1 MKKRKEKFIEKERE
15 KREKNDINIFVDE
28 NKKKEMGIKT
38 QIQNEELNKNKI
50 NQNIKHQIAINNYEN
65 QKYKREIEQEQKKI
79 INEEMIQNEKKKK
92 MINEFKKGLDEQ
104 IKEKQKSKEIDKE
117 AKLNENKDNLDI
129 KNKIIEENNLRNRIK
144 YEKIN
149 NYKKELDEQIERNK
163 KFKQDNEY

>member
-1 MKKRKEKFIEKERE
+1 MKAKNIKEK
-15 KREKNDINIFVDE
+15 
-28 NKKKEMGIKT
+28 
-38 QIQNEELNKNKI
+38 LNKNK
-50 NQNIKHQIAINNYEN
+50 
-65 QKYKREIEQEQKKI
+65 KKI

>member
-1 MKKRKEKFIEKERE
+1 
-15 KREKNDINIFVDE
+15 
-28 NKKKEMGIKT
+28 MGIKT

>member
-1 MKKRKEKFIEKERE
+1 
-15 KREKNDINIFVDE
+15 
-28 NKKKEMGIKT
+28 
-38 QIQNEELNKNKI
+38 
-50 NQNIKHQIAINNYEN
+50 
-65 QKYKREIEQEQKKI
+65 
-79 INEEMIQNEKKKK
+79 MIQNEKKKK